1 MKSYLK
7 LLVALVPVAVLTGC
21 PSPKVVQPAPV
32 EDRAAPA
39 AIPSTAT
46 TPSAPATPGVEVLA
60 APDKGNFA
68 GEELIDPLKNATGL
82 LAKKTIYFEYDSSEI
97 REEGR
102 AIVEAHAA
110 NLIKNPKLTVT
121 LEGHADE
128 RGSREYNLAL
138 GENRAKAVQQLM
150 QLKGVPAKQIDIVS
164 FGEERPADA
173 GHEDAAWAKNRR
185 VELIHK

>member
-7 LLVALVPVAVLTGC
+7 LLVVVVVPVAVLAGC
-21 PSPKVVQPAPV
+21 ASPKVAQKSAPV
-32 EDRAAPA
+32 EDRTASVAT
-39 AIPSTAT
+39 PSTAAT
-46 TPSAPATPGVEVLA
+46 SATAGVEVLA
-60 APDKGNFA
+60 APDEGNFA
-68 GEELIDPLKNATGL
+68 GEALVDPLKNATGL
-82 LAKKTIYFEYDSSEI
+82 LAEKTIYFEYDSSEI
-97 REEGR
+97 QEEGR

-150 QLKGVPAKQIDIVS
+150 QIKGVPAKQIDVVS
-164 FGEERPADA
+164 FGEERPVDM
-173 GHEDAAWAKNRR
+173 GHDDAAWAKNRR

>member
-7 LLVALVPVAVLTGC
+7 LLMVLVPVAVLGGC
-21 PSPKVVQPAPV
+21 ASPKVVKPAPV
-32 EDRAAPA
+32 EDRVAPA
-39 AIPSTAT
+39 VTPSTSG
-46 TPSAPATPGVEVLA
+46 TPVAPITPGVEVLA

-68 GEELIDPLKNATGL
+68 GEELVDPLQNATGL
-82 LAKKTIYFEYDSSEI
+82 LANKTIYFEYDSSEI

-138 GENRAKAVQQLM
+138 GESRAKAVQQLM
-150 QLKGVPAKQIDIVS
+150 QFKGVPAKQIETVS
-164 FGEERPADA
+164 FGEERPADT
-173 GHEDAAWAKNRR
+173 GHEDSAWVKNRR